1 MPKIMITKGQRKK
14 QFVEFCNAIE
24 KVVPRLKKEI
34 EEKKTISIPAK
45 DLAKEMGPKF
55 LAKHPTIFYWG
66 TKVCLW
72 DNGIHVEAKTKDH
85 EPTFL
90 IRSRTPKDKY
100 FKIFKK

>member
-1 MPKIMITKGQRKK
+1 MISKGQRRK
-14 QFVEFCNAIE
+14 QFAEFCNEIE

-34 EEKKTISIPAK
+34 EEKNTISIPAK
-45 DLAKEMGPKF
+45 DLAKDMGQKF
-55 LAKHPTIFYWG
+55 QEKHPIIFYWG
-66 TKVCLW
+66 MKVCLW

-100 FKIFKK
+100 FKIFGK

>member
-1 MPKIMITKGQRKK
+1 MKK
-14 QFVEFCNAIE
+14 QYAEFCLAIE

-34 EEKKTISIPAK
+34 EEKNTISIPAR

-55 LAKHPTIFYWG
+55 QVKHPTIFYWG

-72 DNGIHVEAKTKDH
+72 DNGIHVEPKRKDH
-85 EPTFL
+85 EPTL
-90 IRSRTPKDKY
+90 LMRARTPEDKY